1 VLVSRGFVEFHG
13 VSQSHALRSAPGAE
27 ETDPNDGEKAETDK
41 GIDIDKGSAAP
52 QASDK

>member
-27 ETDPNDGEKAETDK
+27 ETDPNDGEMAARERATSITAE
-41 GIDIDKGSAAP
+41 I
-52 QASDK
+52 